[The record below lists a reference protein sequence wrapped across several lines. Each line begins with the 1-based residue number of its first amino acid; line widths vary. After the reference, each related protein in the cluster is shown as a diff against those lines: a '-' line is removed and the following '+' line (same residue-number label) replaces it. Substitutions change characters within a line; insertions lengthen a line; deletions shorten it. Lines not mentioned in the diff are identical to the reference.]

1 MTTPQRTV
9 RQLRLSAPSRAQAL
23 AMLPR
28 LEDALRCASLPD
40 DGARLLVVRRLA
52 LGRLRH
58 DIDAT
63 ALTRLVE
70 RRVAAAEGGWVDATA
85 PAAASAEGVVFASVL
100 DARIALSLRLLRGEP
115 VADWYWPLAVPEAA
129 AAAGPGDRVRLIA
142 RAVATSPEARVG
154 LPAWAAALVHG
165 GVGPRLAMV
174 IAPAEGEALLQLTG
188 LAGRHRASVEDPA
201 RHGPAVAPAVA
212 PQVAPAVAPAVAPTA
227 ATRPADPRAGVAGL
241 PVWLQSL
248 LSMSATL
255 DARATV
261 PVAVRLSAAS
271 VALQAEAG
279 TVAAAESGPMAGLR
293 PTPARDD
300 PPARPGDAGDAGD
313 AGAAILPS
321 GHVLDRAAASLHTR
335 SMADRPGASAGA
347 TRQARPAPPAELA
360 AAAGDAA
367 VLARWADG
375 GAATAVGGLL
385 FLLPLLARLGLADW
399 CDPQGDAPAFTAKV
413 LQAAL
418 RRLAAADDDPAWG
431 LALAAGSA
439 GGLARDAAA
448 SVAATPTATAA
459 PSTAVSVAATTA
471 ATTAASPAA
480 PPAAWHDARLAPRAC
495 PPLWMA
501 QQLAAAATAEAQ
513 AALWLD
519 ACRRWL
525 RRSGGIGLAS
535 LVRRPGRLALTA
547 SHADLFFRLDQTDL
561 RVRRLGLDIDPG
573 WLPWF
578 GRVVAFHYR
587 QGPR

>member
-1 MTTPQRTV
+1 MAAPQRTV
-9 RQLRLSAPSRAQAL
+9 RHLRLSAPSRAQAL

-28 LEDALRCASLPD
+28 LDDALRCASLPD

-63 ALTRLVE
+63 ALARLIE
-70 RRVAAAEGGWVDATA
+70 QRVAAAEGCWVDAAA
-85 PAAASAEGVVFASVL
+85 PAAASAQGVVFASVL

-115 VADWYWPLAVPEAA
+115 AADWFWPLAVPEAPA
-129 AAAGPGDRVRLIA
+129 AAPPGDRVRLIA
-142 RAVATSPEARVG
+142 RAVAASPEARVG

-174 IAPAEGEALLQLTG
+174 IPPAEGEALLQVAG
-188 LAGRHRASVEDPA
+188 LAVRHGDSVADPA
-201 RHGPAVAPAVA
+201 RH
-212 PQVAPAVAPAVAPTA
+212 APTV
-227 ATRPADPRAGVAGL
+227 ATRLADARVGVAGL

-248 LSMSATL
+248 LPMAAAPGANT
-255 DARATV
+255 TV
-261 PVAVRLSAAS
+261 APVAPVAQPPAVAP
-271 VALQAEAG
+271 VALQADTG
-279 TVAAAESGPMAGLR
+279 TVAAVVVGSAEGSR
-293 PTPARDD
+293 PTLARGG
-300 PPARPGDAGDAGD
+300 PTARPGDAGAEMLRSD
-313 AGAAILPS
+313 
-321 GHVLDRAAASLHTR
+321 HTLDRAAARHAR
-335 SMADRPGASAGA
+335 SMADRSGAPAGTARPTEIDAAANASANVNA
-347 TRQARPAPPAELA
+347 NANAAAAA

-367 VLARWADG
+367 VLAPWADG

-399 CDPQGDAPAFTAKV
+399 RDPQGDAPAFTARV

-418 RRLAAADDDPAWG
+418 RRLPAADDDPAWG
-431 LALAAGSA
+431 LAGAAGSA

-448 SVAATPTATAA
+448 
-459 PSTAVSVAATTA
+459 
-471 ATTAASPAA
+471 TTAASSAVSTAA

-501 QQLAAAATAEAQ
+501 QQLIAAATAEEQ

-535 LVRRPGRLALTA
+535 LVRRPARLALTA

>member
-1 MTTPQRTV
+1 MVTPQRTV
-9 RQLRLSAPSRAQAL
+9 RYLRLSAPSRAQAL
-23 AMLPR
+23 ALLPR

-58 DIDAT
+58 DIDAG
-63 ALTRLVE
+63 ALARLIE
-70 RRVAAAEGGWVDATA
+70 QRVAAAEGGWVDAAA

-115 VADWYWPLAVPEAA
+115 AAEWYWPLAVPEAA
-129 AAAGPGDRVRLIA
+129 AAASPGDRVRMIA
-142 RAVATSPEARVG
+142 RAVAASPEARVG

-165 GVGPRLAMV
+165 GVGPRLATV
-174 IAPAEGEALLQLTG
+174 IPPAEGEALLQLTG
-188 LAGRHRASVEDPA
+188 LAGRHRASVADTA
-201 RHGPAVAPAVA
+201 RHGPAVG
-212 PQVAPAVAPAVAPTA
+212 PAVAPTT

-248 LSMSATL
+248 LTVSAAP
-255 DARATV
+255 DGRATASV
-261 PVAVRLSAAS
+261 TARPSAAS

-279 TVAAAESGPMAGLR
+279 TVAAAVSGPVAGLW
-293 PTPARDD
+293 PTPVRDGPTARS
-300 PPARPGDAGDAGD
+300 GDE
-313 AGAAILPS
+313 GAAILPP
-321 GHVLDRAAASLHTR
+321 GHTLDRAATTLHAR
-335 SMADRPGASAGA
+335 STADRPGAPAGA
-347 TRQARPAPPAELA
+347 AQPARPAELA
-360 AAAGDAA
+360 AAAVAADAA
-367 VLARWADG
+367 VLAPWADG
-375 GAATAVGGLL
+375 GAATVVGGLL

-399 CDPQGDAPAFTAKV
+399 RDPQGDAPAFTARV

-418 RRLAAADDDPAWG
+418 CRLAAADDDPAWG
-431 LALAAGSA
+431 LARAAGSA
-439 GGLARDAAA
+439 VGLARDAAA
-448 SVAATPTATAA
+448 SPAA
-459 PSTAVSVAATTA
+459 S
-471 ATTAASPAA
+471 TAAS
-480 PPAAWHDARLAPRAC
+480 PAAWHDARLAPRTC
-495 PPLWMA
+495 PPHWMA
-501 QQLAAAATAEAQ
+501 QQLVAAATAEAQ

-535 LVRRPGRLALTA
+535 LVRRPARLALTA